1 MPMKQ
6 LLQQYAAY
14 NIWANSRMLDA
25 IYILSN
31 EQHHKE
37 IESSFSSLYKTIFH
51 VWSASTIWL
60 NRVHK
65 KPNITRPDDIF
76 NASMKELGVAW
87 NEIDLDWLHFVNHV
101 NEDYL
106 LEKLHYQ
113 NSRGDSFDEELYL
126 ILMQVF
132 NHGTYHRG
140 QLVTM
145 LRQAGAETIP
155 NSDLIAWARR

>member
-1 MPMKQ
+1 MT
-6 LLQQYAAY
+6 
-14 NIWANSRMLDA
+14 
-25 IYILSN
+25 
-31 EQHHKE
+31 QHHKE

-65 KPNITRPDDIF
+65 KANISQPEDRVSG
-76 NASMKELGVAW
+76 SMKELGVTW
-87 NEIDLDWLHFVNHV
+87 DEIDLNWLHFVNHV

-106 LEKLHYQ
+106 REKLHYQ
-113 NSRGDSFDEELYL
+113 NSRGDSFDEKLYL
-126 ILMQVF
+126 IIMQVF

-145 LRQAGAETIP
+145 LRQTGAETIP
-155 NSDLIAWARR
+155 NSDFIAWARR

>member
-1 MPMKQ
+1 MPVKQ
-6 LLQQYAAY
+6 LLQQYAEY
-14 NIWANSRMLDA
+14 NAWANSRILNAIHML
-25 IYILSN
+25 SH

-37 IESSFSSLYKTIFH
+37 TGSSFSSLYKTIFH
-51 VWSASTIWL
+51 VWSASTVWL

-65 KPNITRPDDIF
+65 KPNITKLDDSF
-76 NASMKELGVAW
+76 NSSMKELGIAW
-87 NEIDLDWLHFVNHV
+87 NEIDLNWLHFASHV

-106 LEKLHYQ
+106 TEKLHYQ
-113 NSRGDSFDEELYL
+113 NTRGESFNEELYL
-126 ILMQVF
+126 ILMHVF

-155 NSDLIAWARR
+155 NSDFIAWARR

>member
-1 MPMKQ
+1 MKQ
-6 LLQQYAAY
+6 LLQQFAEY
-14 NIWANSRMLDA
+14 NLWANTAMLDA
-25 IYILSN
+25 IYLLAH

-51 VWSASTIWL
+51 VLGAETVWL

-65 KPNITRPDDIF
+65 KPNITKLEDKF
-76 NASMKELGVAW
+76 NGSMKELGIAW
-87 NEIDLDWLHFVNHV
+87 NEIDTSWLHFVNHV
-101 NEDYL
+101 DEDYL
-106 LEKLHYQ
+106 NEKLHYQ
-113 NSRGDSFDEELYL
+113 NVRGDSFNEELYL

-132 NHGTYHRG
+132 NHCTYHRG

-155 NSDLIAWARR
+155 NSDFISWARIEK

>member
-1 MPMKQ
+1 MKQ
-6 LLQQYAAY
+6 LLQQYAEY
-14 NIWANSRMLDA
+14 NAWANSRMLDT
-25 IYILSN
+25 INMLGH
-31 EQHHKE
+31 EQQHKE

-51 VWSASTIWL
+51 VWNASTIWL
-60 NRVHK
+60 SRVHK
-65 KPNITRPDDIF
+65 KISIAKPADSF
-76 NASMKELGVAW
+76 NGSMKELGIAW
-87 NEIDLDWLHFVNHV
+87 NEIDLNWLHFVNHV

-106 LEKLHYQ
+106 HEKLHYQ
-113 NSRGDSFDEELYL
+113 NTRGDSFNEELYL

-155 NSDLIAWARR
+155 NSDFIAWARR

>member
-1 MPMKQ
+1 MKQ

-14 NIWANSRMLDA
+14 NAWANSRMLDT
-25 IYILSN
+25 IYMLSH

-37 IESSFSSLYKTIFH
+37 IESSFNSLYKTIFH
-51 VWSASTIWL
+51 VWSASTAWL

-65 KPNITRPDDIF
+65 KPNITKLEDKF
-76 NASMKELGVAW
+76 NGSMKELGIAW
-87 NEIDLDWLHFVNHV
+87 NEIDTSWLHFVNHV
-101 NEDYL
+101 NEDSL
-106 LEKLHYQ
+106 TERLHYQ
-113 NSRGDSFDEELYL
+113 NAKGDAFNNELYL

-155 NSDLIAWARR
+155 NSDFISWARIEM